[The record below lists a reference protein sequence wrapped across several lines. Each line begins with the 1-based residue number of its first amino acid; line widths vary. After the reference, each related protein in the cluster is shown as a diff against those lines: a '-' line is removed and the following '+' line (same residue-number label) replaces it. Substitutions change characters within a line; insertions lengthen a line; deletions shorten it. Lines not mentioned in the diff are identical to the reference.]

1 MIRNLIFDFGQV
13 LVRFDPEIM
22 LSPYFSDPA
31 DRETVL
37 RAVFDRRYWDRLDD
51 GSFTEEDAIAAIK
64 PTLSPRL
71 REPMEQAFL
80 QWHRHLP
87 PIDGMEEMI
96 DRLRS
101 EFDVSVYLLSNIS
114 RNFASHADDFSVLR
128 KMDGCVFSGVIGLVK
143 PSREIFTYTL
153 RKFGLNPEE
162 CVFVD
167 DRQSNIAGAESVGI
181 HGYCFDGDVQKLEVY
196 LRDLLKNRNI

>member
-13 LVRFDPEIM
+13 LVRFDPEII
-22 LSPYFSDPA
+22 LSPYISDPA

-87 PIDGMEEMI
+87 PIEGMEEMI
-96 DRLRS
+96 DRLRA
-101 EFDVSVYLLSNIS
+101 EFGVSVYLLSNIS

-128 KMDGCVFSGVIGLVK
+128 KMDGCIFSGVIGLVK
-143 PSREIFTYTL
+143 PSQEIFTYAL
-153 RKFGLNPEE
+153 GKFGLKSDE

-167 DRQSNIAGAESVGI
+167 DKPNNVAGAESVGI
-181 HGYCFDGDVQKLEVY
+181 RGYCFDGDVPKLEAY
-196 LRDLLKNRNI
+196 LRGLLTSPNT